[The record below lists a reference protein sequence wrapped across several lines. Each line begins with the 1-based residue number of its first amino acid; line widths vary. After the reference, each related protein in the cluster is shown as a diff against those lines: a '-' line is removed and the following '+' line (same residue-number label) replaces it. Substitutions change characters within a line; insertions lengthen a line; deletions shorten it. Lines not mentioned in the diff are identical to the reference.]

1 LVEGYRD
8 ASGRVRHRVVAN
20 LGRKEALKGS
30 GQLDALAG
38 SFARLDPPL
47 VGVRREVGPLLLAWH
62 FLREL
67 ELVATIDGALPGR
80 GRAQL
85 SVGEVAA
92 ALVCSRLCSPSPL
105 YDVAGWASSAAVQEL
120 FGIPAA
126 LLNDDRLGRGLE
138 ALAVYAEPV
147 RGAVAARA
155 IERFGIDVGRLHVD
169 LTTLRVAGAY
179 EQSALVAKGW
189 GPDRRVARQV
199 RALQATS
206 ADGVSVYVR
215 PDPGDAAEVA
225 LIGASLERLRAL
237 AGPGLLVCD
246 AACGFQKTIGR
257 LAASGMRFI
266 VPLRVATGFRERFL
280 ADVGHR
286 ALRPLGYLAEREQAL
301 PPARRT
307 RYRGTLRDWQ
317 LTDPETDATV
327 ALRVAYVWSSE
338 EAREVAAARERALIR
353 AEAAL
358 ERIQRGLGG
367 RHYKTKAQ
375 VDTRVARILTGQ
387 VAGLISVTTAT
398 RGGRPTLS
406 FSRDEQAI
414 TAAAAT
420 DGIYALATNL
430 PDRLSADRV
439 LRLYKGQQIV
449 ERRHRDYKQT
459 LKVRPIFLHND
470 DRIHALLS
478 LVGTALLIFG
488 LIETELR
495 KRLNGNQLPGLL
507 PEGRA
512 AKPTGRNIL
521 AAFQGLG
528 LTYTPDGIRLDRLTT
543 TQRRILD
550 LLQIQPPW
558 PEQDR

>member
-1 LVEGYRD
+1 
-8 ASGRVRHRVVAN
+8 VAN
-20 LGRKEALKGS
+20 LGRKEALKES

-67 ELVATIDGALPGR
+67 DVVGIIDGVLPAR

-92 ALVCSRLCSPSPL
+92 ALIASRLCSPSPL
-105 YDVAGWASSAAVQEL
+105 YDVAGWASGAAVQEL
-120 FGIPAA
+120 LGIPAA

-138 ALAVYAEPV
+138 ALAVHAEPL
-147 RGAVAARA
+147 RGALAARA
-155 IERFGIDVGRLHVD
+155 IERYGIDVGRLHVD

-179 EQSALVAKGW
+179 ENSALVARGW
-189 GPDRRVARQV
+189 GPDRRIERQV

-225 LIGASLERLRAL
+225 LIGASLERLREL
-237 AGPGLLVCD
+237 AGPGLVVCD
-246 AACGFQKTIGR
+246 AACGFPKTIR
-257 LAASGMRFI
+257 QLAASGMRFI
-266 VPLRVATGFRERFL
+266 VPMRVATGFRERFL
-280 ADVGHR
+280 ADIGHQ
-286 ALRPLGYLAEREQAL
+286 ALRPLRYIAERERAL
-301 PPARRT
+301 PPTRRT
-307 RYRGTLRDWQ
+307 RYRGALRDWQ
-317 LTDPETDATV
+317 LTDPETGEPV
-327 ALRVAYVWSSE
+327 CLRVAYVWSSQ
-338 EAREVAAARERALIR
+338 EAHEVAAARERALVR
-353 AEAAL
+353 AEQAL
-358 ERIQRGLGG
+358 ERVQRGLGG
-367 RHYKTKAQ
+367 RHYKTRRH
-375 VDTRVARILTGQ
+375 VDAKVARILVGQ

-406 FSRDEQAI
+406 FQRDQHAI
-414 TAAAAT
+414 AAAAAP

-430 PDRLSADRV
+430 PGRLSADRV
-439 LRLYKGQQIV
+439 LRLYKAQQIV

-470 DRIHALLS
+470 DRIHALIS

-495 KRLNGNQLPGLL
+495 KRLNGEQLPALL

-512 AKPTGRNIL
+512 ATPTGRNIL
-521 AAFQGLG
+521 AAFQGLA
-528 LTYTPDGIRLDRLTT
+528 LTYTPDGIRLDRLTS
-543 TQRRILD
+543 TQRRILN
-550 LLQIQPPW
+550 LLAIQPPW